1 MSRNVNLYEIMHG
14 FWKEND
20 YEPFPSSATALFFF
34 LLDRANSRHW
44 KMPVRCPT
52 SLICRAIN
60 VSKQTALAARES
72 LMRRGLITFSKGTG
86 KDNLPSYVIVTDP
99 DKWTDSRTDSHTE
112 CITGDLTDNQTV
124 SRTPNLTPD
133 LTENLTQYNIKD
145 INIKDK
151 IYPIYKD
158 GEEKILSLD
167 ELEVSFMSDTAW
179 HTALLSLLS
188 SESPITEPDLKER
201 ITYFF
206 RQLRCQGTD
215 RREEKDCRTHFVN
228 WIKKQ
233 LTNNTDGIHK
243 QQWEP
248 DKRRGSGVSATSA
261 RDYDGA
267 F

>member
-1 MSRNVNLYEIMHG
+1 MSRSVNLYEIMYG

-20 YEPFPSSATALFFF
+20 YEPFPASATALFFF

-52 SLICRAIN
+52 SLVCRAIN

-86 KDNLPSYVIVTDP
+86 KDNFPSYIIETNP

-112 CITGDLTDNQTV
+112 
-124 SRTPNLTPD
+124 RMTPN
-133 LTENLTQYNIKD
+133 LTENLTQYNMKD

-167 ELEVSFMSDTAW
+167 ELEASFMSDTAW
-179 HTALLSLLS
+179 QTDLLSLLS
-188 SESPITEPDLKER
+188 RESPITEPDLKER
-201 ITYFF
+201 ITFFF

-233 LTNNTDGIHK
+233 LTNNTDGTHK
-243 QQWEP
+243 QQREP